1 MSKSKKDV
9 IPHDP
14 KLYWEAGVHCF
25 KRLDSGL
32 EIGVIRMLFTWDLC
46 YNINPN
52 SMCQF
57 YDYRYMYATEGE
69 AVEAC
74 VKWDGEGHPLGNWIK
89 RKGGGPDLDNP
100 DYKPN
105 DNSLG

>member
-57 YDYRYMYATEGE
+57 YDYRYMYAKEME
-69 AVEAC
+69 AVEAL
-74 VKWDGEGHPLGNWIK
+74 VHWDGNGHPPGNWIK
-89 RKGGGPDLDNP
+89 RKGNGPEISNP
-100 DYKPN
+100 KYKAIN
-105 DNSLG
+105 